1 MFYARIPIE
10 RVGVLIGEQGQT
22 KANLE
27 KRTGVKLTIDSKTGE
42 ISIDES
48 GAKDPAASLK
58 VRDVVNAIGRGFS
71 EQKAFRLLDDDMY
84 IQVLDIKEFA
94 SSGRDRVAEVKGRVI
109 GAGGKTRKII
119 EELSGVDVSVY
130 GHTVAII
137 GDAFHLDIGRQAVEM
152 ILGGSEH
159 KTVYRF
165 LERKREEIKA
175 YDMGL

>member
-1 MFYARIPIE
+1 MFYARIPVE
-10 RVGVLIGEQGQT
+10 RIGVLIGEQGQT
-22 KANLE
+22 KASLE
-27 KRTGVKLTIDSKTGE
+27 EKTGVKLTIDSNSGE
-42 ISIDES
+42 ITIDES

-71 EQKAFRLLDDDMY
+71 ERKAFRLLDDDMY
-84 IQVLDIKEFA
+84 IQILDVKEFA
-94 SSGRDRVAEVKGRVI
+94 GSGKDRVAEIKGRVI
-109 GAGGKTRKII
+109 GAGGKTRQLI
-119 EELSGVDVSVY
+119 EELAGVDVSVH